1 MTRSPPSRSLKVVPA
16 PSPRPT
22 IHPRLNA
29 SIPSIEW
36 LSLLLLLLLL
46 LLYWLFHIISYH
58 FILFRVWLRLV
69 EACWSGHEM
78 RLKKSGNADWA
89 ESPVSLCGGGGGRGG
104 GGRGGG
110 GGARGAGV
118 TGGGAT
124 LAPSARESSV
134 IDGESM
140 TLFVN

>member
-1 MTRSPPSRSLKVVPA
+1 
-16 PSPRPT
+16 
-22 IHPRLNA
+22 
-29 SIPSIEW
+29 
-36 LSLLLLLLLL
+36 
-46 LLYWLFHIISYH
+46 
-58 FILFRVWLRLV
+58 
-69 EACWSGHEM
+69 M

-104 GGRGGG
+104 GGRGGGGRGGRGGG

-140 TLFVN
+140 TLYVN